1 MKKLIHLFLIISSVM
16 FLNSC
21 TINSDFVFH
30 KDKTTTFAI
39 EVEFKGEP
47 SEKNDNAKTDKIPT
61 QWTSVYDLAK
71 QEGKEIPAD
80 SVEFAKKI
88 FVKSI
93 LKDQKTNGFG
103 LRFERMSDE
112 DFEKLKNSNDK
123 NQQMASQMTQS
134 SLSWDGEN
142 LIIDTEKLFNS
153 TNSEDTSSKEKKKD
167 KKKNSE
173 SDFGEMLTKAID
185 IQLNIKMNFENDIK
199 KIKGK
204 HTHFKQTGKKSV
216 EFNFDL
222 SDPKNDKKNDK
233 KIIIQT

>member
-1 MKKLIHLFLIISSVM
+1 MKKLINLFLVLCGAI

-30 KDKTTTFAI
+30 KDKTTTFGI
-39 EVEFKGEP
+39 EVEFKGELT
-47 SEKNDNAKTDKIPT
+47 EKNDNTKTNKIPT
-61 QWTSVYDLAK
+61 QWTSLYDLSK

-112 DFEKLKNSNDK
+112 DFEKLKKSEDK
-123 NQQMASQMTQS
+123 NQQMASEIAQS
-134 SLSWDGEN
+134 SLSWDGKN
-142 LIIDTEKLFNS
+142 LVIDTEQLFNS
-153 TNSEDTSSKEKKKD
+153 TNNEDTSSKEKKKD

-173 SDFGEMLTKAID
+173 SNFGDLLTKAID
-185 IQLNIKMNFENDIK
+185 IQLNIKINFEDDIK

-204 HTHFKQTGKKSV
+204 HTNFKQTGKKSV